1 MEDLH
6 TLISSI
12 DYKVRKLLDDKRK
25 LENSIDGLLTEKQKL
40 DKIVSEQSQEIIN
53 LKEQI
58 KILKLGEAVKSNSD
72 ITEVKLKINNL
83 VRKIDKCVG
92 MITKTE
98 QYFINSNLND

>member
-98 QYFINSNLND
+98 Q

>member
-1 MEDLH
+1 MEDLQ
-6 TLISSI
+6 TLIVGI

-25 LENSIDGLLTEKQKL
+25 LEKEIEGLKTDKDEIN
-40 DKIVSEQSQEIIN
+40 KIVLEQSEVINN

-58 KILKLGEAVKSNSD
+58 TTLKLGEAIKSSSD

-83 VRKIDKCVG
+83 VRKIDRCVG

-98 QYFINSNLND
+98 QQK

>member
-1 MEDLH
+1 MEDLQ
-6 TLISSI
+6 TII
-12 DYKVRKLLDDKRK
+12 VGINFKVRKLLDDKRK
-25 LENSIDGLLTEKQKL
+25 LEKEIEGLKADQEEIN
-40 DKIVSEQSQEIIN
+40 KIVLEQSQVINN

-58 KILKLGEAVKSNSD
+58 TTLKLGEAIKSSSD

-98 QYFINSNLND
+98 QQ

>member
-12 DYKVRKLLDDKRK
+12 DYKVRRLLDDKRK

-98 QYFINSNLND
+98 Q

>member
-1 MEDLH
+1 MEDLE
-6 TLISSI
+6 TII
-12 DYKVRKLLDDKRK
+12 VGINFKVRKLLDDKRK
-25 LENSIDGLLTEKQKL
+25 LEKEIEGLKADKEEIN
-40 DKIVSEQSQEIIN
+40 KIVLEQSQVINN

-58 KILKLGEAVKSNSD
+58 TTLKLGEAIKSSSD

-98 QYFINSNLND
+98 QQ

>member
-25 LENSIDGLLTEKQKL
+25 LENSIDGLLIEKQKL

-98 QYFINSNLND
+98 Q

>member
-1 MEDLH
+1 MEDLE
-6 TLISSI
+6 TII
-12 DYKVRKLLDDKRK
+12 VGINFKARKLLDDKRK
-25 LENSIDGLLTEKQKL
+25 LEKEIEGLKADKEEIN
-40 DKIVSEQSQEIIN
+40 KIVLEQSQVINN

-58 KILKLGEAVKSNSD
+58 TTLKLGEAIKSSSD

-98 QYFINSNLND
+98 QQ

>member
-1 MEDLH
+1 MEDLQ
-6 TLISSI
+6 TLIVGI
-12 DYKVRKLLDDKRK
+12 NFKVRKLLDDKRE
-25 LENSIDGLLTEKQKL
+25 LEKEIEGLKADKEEIN
-40 DKIVSEQSQEIIN
+40 KIVLEQSQVINN

-58 KILKLGEAVKSNSD
+58 TTLKLGEAIKSSSD

-98 QYFINSNLND
+98 QQ

>member
-25 LENSIDGLLTEKQKL
+25 LEHSIEGFITEKQKL
-40 DKIVSEQSQEIIN
+40 DKIVLEQSQEIIN

-98 QYFINSNLND
+98 Q

>member
-1 MEDLH
+1 MEDLQ
-6 TLISSI
+6 TLIVGI
-12 DYKVRKLLDDKRK
+12 NFKVRKLLDDKCK
-25 LENSIDGLLTEKQKL
+25 LEKEIEGLKADKEEIN
-40 DKIVSEQSQEIIN
+40 KIVLEQSQVINN

-58 KILKLGEAVKSNSD
+58 TTLKLGEAIKSSSD

-98 QYFINSNLND
+98 QQ

>member
-1 MEDLH
+1 MSKIKKII
-6 TLISSI
+6 LIIISI
-12 DYKVRKLLDDKRK
+12 LV
-25 LENSIDGLLTEKQKL
+25 LTIITIYYIMFIQKKELNTSFYIEKGEGYE
-40 DKIVSEQSQEIIN
+40 KIVNN

-58 KILKLGEAVKSNSD
+58 TTLKLGEAIKSSSD

-98 QYFINSNLND
+98 QQ

>member
-6 TLISSI
+6 KLISGI
-12 DYKVRKLLDDKRK
+12 DYKVRNLIGENHK
-25 LENSIDGLLTEKQKL
+25 LEQTVISLQTEKQKL
-40 DKIVSEQSQEIIN
+40 DKIVLEQSELINN

-58 KILKLGEAVKSNSD
+58 KTLKLGEAIKSSSD

-83 VRKIDKCVG
+83 VRKIDRCVG

-98 QYFINSNLND
+98 Q

>member
-1 MEDLH
+1 MEDLQ
-6 TLISSI
+6 TLIVGI

-25 LENSIDGLLTEKQKL
+25 LEKEIEGLKTDKDEIN
-40 DKIVSEQSQEIIN
+40 KIVLEQSEVINN

-58 KILKLGEAVKSNSD
+58 TTLKLGEAIKSSSD

-83 VRKIDKCVG
+83 VRKIDRCVG

-98 QYFINSNLND
+98 QQ

>member
-25 LENSIDGLLTEKQKL
+25 LEHSIEGFITEKQKL

-98 QYFINSNLND
+98 Q